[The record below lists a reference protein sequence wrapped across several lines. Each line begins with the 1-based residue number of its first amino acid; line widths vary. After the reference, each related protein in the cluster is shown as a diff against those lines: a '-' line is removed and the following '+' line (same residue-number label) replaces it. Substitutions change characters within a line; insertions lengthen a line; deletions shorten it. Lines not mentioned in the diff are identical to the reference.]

1 MNYSSLNDAFGPIK
15 GNIDFGRGGGV
26 KGGGKEGSKK
36 FCDKVSNDYI
46 EKLRGRG
53 GKSSCI
59 RKCDGKEFDLPRKF
73 SKKKCLAGV
82 KGFTMKSSCSPFIKC
97 SKGGGVSGGVRGG
110 VSRGVSGGSNGRKKK
125 NSKKKKKVERFVSS
139 SDNSND
145 SRNKNML
152 GEKLENCSLNPKTG
166 WDRSGKCKLHN
177 DDTGNHLV
185 CAEMD
190 KEFMDFTAGK
200 NNDLSS
206 VVSSGENWC
215 LCQLRWME
223 AAREGKAPKV
233 ILNATNNAVKGHIK
247 KEIRKNNKL
256 KYNIE
261 EFVGRRGKGRGGGG
275 VGVGGGGKGVG
286 RGNGFLYN
294 KKNPGGKYNVYSKN
308 YISRGNVYPVKYSS
322 IREVIKLIKDLEKQY
337 KKGVYSHK
345 EIGQKAMIVRVR
357 LKIMI
362 DKRLGDLNDIRKRHD
377 LIFKYC
383 EFLKERTGIKNEVER
398 KKMVFEF

>member
-1 MNYSSLNDAFGPIK
+1 MNYSSLNDAFGSIK
-15 GNIDFGRGGGV
+15 GSIDLGRGFKAGS
-26 KGGGKEGSKK
+26 KGGSKK

-46 EKLRGRG
+46 EKLRVRG

-97 SKGGGVSGGVRGG
+97 GKGGGGGDGGVGGGAGGG
-110 VSRGVSGGSNGRKKK
+110 VVSRKRK
-125 NSKKKKKVERFVSS
+125 NSKKKKKVERFLGDGSN

-145 SRNKNML
+145 GRNKNML
-152 GEKLENCSLNPKTG
+152 GEKLENCSLDPLTG

-185 CAEMD
+185 CAKMD
-190 KEFMDFTAGK
+190 EEFMEFTASK

-206 VVSSGENWC
+206 VVSPGQNWC

-233 ILNATNNAVKGHIK
+233 ILDATNNAVESDIK
-247 KEIRKNNKL
+247 KEIVKNNKL

-261 EFVGRRGKGRGGGG
+261 GFAGRKRRGRGGRGGGG
-275 VGVGGGGKGVG
+275 DG
-286 RGNGFLYN
+286 GFLYN
-294 KKNPGGKYNVYSKN
+294 KKNPGGKYDVYSKN
-308 YISRGNVYPVKYSS
+308 YVSKGDVYPVKYSS
-322 IREVIKLIKDLEKQY
+322 VGDVIKLIKDLEKQY

-362 DKRLGDLNDIRKRHD
+362 DKRIGDLKDIRKRHD
-377 LIFKYC
+377 LILKYC
-383 EFLKERTGIKNEVER
+383 GFLKRRTGIKNEVER
-398 KKMVFEF
+398 KKLVFEF